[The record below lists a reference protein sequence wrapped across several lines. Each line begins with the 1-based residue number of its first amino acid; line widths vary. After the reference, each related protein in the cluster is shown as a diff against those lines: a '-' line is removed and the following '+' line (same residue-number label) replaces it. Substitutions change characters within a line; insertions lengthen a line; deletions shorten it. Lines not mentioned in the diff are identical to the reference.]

1 MIKFFRKIRQNLL
14 MANKTG
20 KYFKYAIGEIV
31 LVVIGILIAL
41 SINNWNELQKT
52 KSWEERFLID
62 LQNELKND
70 YTQLTEV
77 YTKQTKKGNN
87 FREVLDLIPK
97 SVQAD
102 KTKIDSIYK
111 SARTGNQTF
120 FPTAGV
126 YNSAMSA
133 GKIENIKN
141 DSLKY
146 AITNLYN
153 RYYSRLI
160 YNGEVLDDVVEK
172 IDWESRN
179 YFNKSQGIITSW
191 EVIKDNEF
199 ITQTEFLIAQNKV
212 YTRIAKNNLDRIDAI
227 IKMISKELK

>member
-1 MIKFFRKIRQNLL
+1 ME
-14 MANKTG
+14 NKTG

-41 SINNWNELQKT
+41 QINNWNEYQKT
-52 KSWEERFLID
+52 ERWEEGFLTD

-77 YTKQTKKGNN
+77 YTKQIKKGSNL
-87 FREVLDLIPK
+87 REALKLIPK
-97 SVQAD
+97 SSKAD
-102 KTKIDSIYK
+102 KSKIDSIYK

-120 FPTAGV
+120 FPTTGV

-133 GKIENIKN
+133 GKIENIKS

-153 RYYSRLI
+153 RYYNRLI
-160 YNGEVLDDVVEK
+160 YNGEVLDDAVEK

-179 YFNKSQGIITSW
+179 YFKKSEGIITSW
-191 EVIKDNEF
+191 EDIENNEF
-199 ITQTEFLIAQNKV
+199 ITQTEYLIAQNKV
-212 YTRIAKNNLDRIDAI
+212 YTRIAKNNLEQINTV